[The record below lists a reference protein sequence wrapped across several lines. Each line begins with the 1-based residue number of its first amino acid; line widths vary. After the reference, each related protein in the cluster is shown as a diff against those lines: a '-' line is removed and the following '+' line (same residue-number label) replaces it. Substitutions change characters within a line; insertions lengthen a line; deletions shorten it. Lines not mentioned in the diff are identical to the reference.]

1 MSDLIQNKMNLVL
14 GDLARSAKF
23 KCQIFPPK
31 SVKFKPVN
39 SNGEITSSPEIS
51 QYLDYFCYAASF
63 PGQTAEARE
72 FKYFGKTIPIP
83 GDVQQTQKWT
93 ATFYNDEFH
102 NVRKL
107 FLDWMNSNQTFVS
120 SNPKQIR
127 SELTSIHIYQLN
139 YEMESEIAVYSMWN
153 CFPTNISDIEVS
165 YDSVNQ
171 VETFTVDFSF
181 SHFTINELKSN
192 SGNLTD
198 ILIQDGILGL
208 VGSIA
213 SGAVQSLV
221 NYGSKL
227 VSSVISGA
235 SWLFNW

>member
-1 MSDLIQNKMNLVL
+1 
-14 GDLARSAKF
+14 
-23 KCQIFPPK
+23 
-31 SVKFKPVN
+31 
-39 SNGEITSSPEIS
+39 
-51 QYLDYFCYAASF
+51 
-63 PGQTAEARE
+63 
-72 FKYFGKTIPIP
+72 
-83 GDVQQTQKWT
+83 
-93 ATFYNDEFH
+93 
-102 NVRKL
+102 
-107 FLDWMNSNQTFVS
+107 MNSNQTFVS
-120 SNPKQIR
+120 SNPKQIG

-198 ILIQDGILGL
+198 KLIQDGILGL

-213 SGAVQSLV
+213 GGAVQSLV